1 MGHLHRKYILCVESG
16 QMTADIWEEF
26 LRTLLFA
33 WMCFGAGSCLWY
45 WRSWANRYGLQT
57 ASKGLLLLSPVLLSA
72 FGYRSTEAVRTAELL
87 ASTPAARSVFDEA
100 PQLVAEFDCVT
111 TPGGVQIEF
120 SRTRTR
126 TGAEAGRKV
135 QAVSG
140 RGGLNGA
147 SDRQS
152 DYDSGSAGASAVEVP
167 EWGSLA
173 RYGNGWSK

>member
-1 MGHLHRKYILCVESG
+1 MSG
-16 QMTADIWEEF
+16 VIWQEF
-26 LRTLLFA
+26 LHVLAAAWICFA
-33 WMCFGAGSCLWY
+33 TGAMLWH
-45 WRSWANRYGLQT
+45 WRAWATFAGLQHC
-57 ASKGLLLLSPVLLSA
+57 SKLLLLLSPVLLSA

-87 ASTPAARSVFDEA
+87 AQQPRARSVFDEA

-111 TPGGVQIEF
+111 TPGGYTIEF
-120 SRTRTR
+120 TRTRTR

-140 RGGLNGA
+140 RGRLNGA

-152 DYDSGSAGASAVEVP
+152 YHDPGIAGAGVVEVP

-173 RYGNGWSK
+173 RHGNGWAK